1 MSLCA
6 SSGHLARCC
15 RILDSP
21 PVLGWMPLTGAA
33 CKHRSMCL
41 APHSFSSP
49 QYCEGP
55 GHSRANARQRRPTPG
70 TDGRDCLG
78 LTRSRSPCA
87 RINGVFQIE
96 PILFLQSF
104 ASTPL
109 TLFLSTVTLLGY
121 GVVYVLPLLVLA
133 FAVRLR
139 PGLCVVGGVLLAAL
153 LTEGLK
159 DAVAYPRPDEVDA
172 RVARS
177 WAAKPIDT
185 PAAGGAPSF
194 WGAPQPGAIAAVRHR
209 AAGNYGFPSGHVSG
223 ATAFLLCTALFF
235 RSRRTGLFAIVWVP
249 LMALS
254 RMYLGRHFLADVLGG
269 VVVGLVATALA
280 ALLFRS
286 LNVATPA
293 QGHRRPRR
301 PFSPITLVALALAMA
316 TPWQPLLP
324 PRYVGALLG
333 LLLSVDLL
341 RRTPLPGDGGS
352 IGQRALRV
360 TLASVMLMAGGA
372 TMEGLVHWAGLPPRL
387 TWLALSTVTIAATF
401 AGTVWASVRLGWYPP
416 PPGGRDR
423 LSGER
428 TGSQSV

>member
-1 MSLCA
+1 
-6 SSGHLARCC
+6 
-15 RILDSP
+15 
-21 PVLGWMPLTGAA
+21 LG
-33 CKHRSMCL
+33 
-41 APHSFSSP
+41 
-49 QYCEGP
+49 EGE
-55 GHSRANARQRRPTPG
+55 
-70 TDGRDCLG
+70 
-78 LTRSRSPCA
+78 CA
-87 RINGVFQIE
+87 RIGGVFQIE

-109 TLFLSTVTLLGY
+109 TLFLSTVTLMGN
-121 GVVYVLPLLVLA
+121 GVVYVLPLLVLV

-139 PGLCVVGGVLLAAL
+139 PGLCVVGGVVLAAL

-177 WAAKPIDT
+177 SAAKPLAT
-185 PAAGGAPSF
+185 PAGSGPRTFWAG
-194 WGAPQPGAIAAVRHR
+194 PQPGAIVAVRRR

-223 ATAFLLCTALFF
+223 ATAFLLCTALFL

-254 RMYLGRHFLADVLGG
+254 RMYLGRHFLADVLAG

-286 LNVATPA
+286 LNAATPA

-301 PFSPITLVALALAMA
+301 AFSPITLVALALAMA

-324 PRYVGALLG
+324 PRYVGGLLG

-352 IGQRALRV
+352 DHQRALRV
-360 TLASVMLMAGGA
+360 ALASIVLVAGAGV
-372 TMEGLVHWAGLPPRL
+372 MEGLVHWAGLPQRL
-387 TWLALSTVTIAATF
+387 TRLALSIATVVATF

-416 PPGGRDR
+416 PPGGLDR